1 MIIQND
7 FPLREQSSRNTKLGH
22 LVLLYSIIFLFIALL
37 IYLAFR
43 NSDKAPFHLTDGLL
57 LYYPTLAYIG
67 EYVRN
72 IFYNI
77 FYNHKL
83 VVPFFEYCLGLGDDI
98 FILLWE
104 GLLNP
109 FVLLVFTFA
118 SIKNTELF
126 YWLFCFLQLYVGGIF
141 FILYFTRKT
150 IGNIPVLCGA
160 IVYISSSFALTQ
172 FLMNYMFTTALIL
185 TPLVFRAVDEV
196 VDNSKFYLLSLTIM
210 FSFYINFYFTYM
222 ISIFAL
228 LYGILYACE
237 VYYAKGAVKVVK
249 VIGQGIK
256 GYMLGIMLAAPVLLP
271 TIYKYAGLSRKL
283 DIAPITGDIFIYGWK
298 ALLYRIASLFAPGTV
313 TSTNVIPICLL
324 AAALLFCKKKK
335 YVNMK
340 IFLLLACSGLF
351 FPFIGYILAAGSYFN
366 ERWSFI
372 LSFVFSLILTYT
384 FDDLANIFD
393 NNKKTYTVIIS
404 VILAYLFVIIIMRV
418 AENSVYLKPN
428 LIFSLMMLLLT
439 ATVLTFS
446 GSLSI
451 NVKRLMLFCLCLIC
465 VFAQIYFSFYSA
477 NAVKFLSK
485 FMPKGKSFDIIMQ
498 TASNTLDKI
507 EFPDNEHFFRSDT
520 SVAPYQ
526 TRGSSVL
533 SKHYGISG
541 YRSMISPIF
550 TSYLFELENNGAWHM
565 WQFHGFDE
573 RAFQLSLASVK
584 YFAIEN
590 TYSKAHTPYGFKE
603 IYRDGCYNVFIN
615 DYMLPLGY
623 TYESY
628 ILKDTY
634 DKFDPLKKQEAQ
646 LQAVALEKEVA
657 LQNMDES
664 LIFLRRQIPFAL
676 EYGDGITFENG
687 VIKITKENAAISV
700 NFVSENNSEIYL
712 RLCGLNI
719 SELSTY
725 SLIILGIDYKGMNKT
740 SLITSNRASIYTG
753 HENHMINLGYHHNE
767 DSGSLQKCIIK
778 WPKKGAFKLDDI
790 QLYAQPMDNYPAQ
803 INKLRE
809 DVLENIYVG
818 NDRVSG
824 TISLKKNKI
833 LCLSIPYSKGW
844 HAKVDGKKAEL
855 LKANSLFMAL
865 PLEAGDHKIE
875 LEYRVP
881 GLRLGL
887 CFFALGL
894 LLLLGI
900 FLYDRKRRVSP
911 QKENFAAAD

>member
-22 LVLLYSIIFLFIALL
+22 LVFLYSIIFLFIALL

-160 IVYISSSFALTQ
+160 IVYISSGFALTQ

-237 VYYAKGAVKVVK
+237 VYYAKGMVKVVK

-271 TIYKYAGLSRKL
+271 TIYKYTELSRKL
-283 DIAPITGDIFIYGWK
+283 DIATNGSIFIYNWK
-298 ALLYRIASLFAPGTV
+298 VLLYRMASLFTPGT
-313 TSTNVIPICLL
+313 TTATNVIPICLL
-324 AAALLFCKKKK
+324 AAMVLFCKKKELFDI
-335 YVNMK
+335 K

-351 FPFIGYILAAGSYFN
+351 VPLVGYFLAAGSYFSD
-366 ERWSFI
+366 RWSFI
-372 LSFVFSLILTYT
+372 LSFIFSLILTYT
-384 FDDLANIFD
+384 FDDLTNISGS
-393 NNKKTYTVIIS
+393 NKKVYAAVMST
-404 VILAYLFVIIIMRV
+404 ILAYMFTIIIMKSTGNFV
-418 AENSVYLKPN
+418 SVKPN
-428 LIFSLMMLLLT
+428 IIFVLAILLIT
-439 ATVLTFS
+439 ATAITYF
-446 GSLSI
+446 GSLSLKGKKLI
-451 NVKRLMLFCLCLIC
+451 LSCLCLIC
-465 VFAQIYFSFYSA
+465 VLAQIYFIFYSDDS
-477 NAVKFLSK
+477 KFLIK

-507 EFPDNEHFFRSDT
+507 ECPDNEHFFRSDT

-565 WQFHGFDE
+565 WQFNGFDE
-573 RAFQLSLASVK
+573 RVFQLSLASVK
-584 YFAIEN
+584 YFAMEN
-590 TYSKAHTPYGFKE
+590 TYSKAYVPYGFQK
-603 IYRDGCYNVFIN
+603 IYCDGNRYNVFIN

-623 TYESY
+623 TYENY
-628 ILKDTY
+628 ILKNIY
-634 DKFDPLKKQEAQ
+634 DKFDPIEKQEAQ
-646 LQAVALEKEVA
+646 LQAVVLEKEV
-657 LQNMDES
+657 DSHRES
-664 LIFLRRQIPFAL
+664 GNLTILRREIPFTV
-676 EYGDGITFENG
+676 EYGDGITVENSIVK
-687 VIKITKENAAISV
+687 VIRNNAVITI
-700 NFVSENNSEIYL
+700 NFVPKNNSEIYL

-719 SELSTY
+719 DTLSPY
-725 SLIILGIDYKGMNKT
+725 RLFILGINYKGMNKT
-740 SLITSNRASIYTG
+740 ALVTSNRASIYTG
-753 HENHMINLGYHHNE
+753 HKNHTINLGYHN
-767 DSGSLQKCIIK
+767 DNYDSLQKCIIRC
-778 WPKKGAFKLDDI
+778 PLKGTFELDNI
-790 QLYAQPMDNYPAQ
+790 QVYAQPMDNYPAQ

-818 NDRVSG
+818 NDKVSG

-844 HAKVDGKKAEL
+844 HAKVDGKKTEL

-875 LEYRVP
+875 LEYHVP
-881 GLRLGL
+881 GFRLGL
-887 CFFALGL
+887 CFFVLGMVTL
-894 LLLLGI
+894 SIII
-900 FLYDRKRRVSP
+900 FSDKKKNKNVSV
-911 QKENFAAAD
+911 KV